1 MAGRVRDPGRSV
13 TSRVLALLGTFDE
26 SHPRL
31 GLSEIARRS
40 GMPVA
45 TVSRLLAELVDGQA
59 LARRPDGR
67 YEIGRRLWELGVLA
81 PVNQELRE
89 VALPLMNDIHAATG
103 DVVHVAVREGDAAL
117 YIDRIVGRDSVPVLS
132 RMGSRLPLH
141 ATGGGKVLL
150 AEAPPEVIED
160 VLASLAPVTRHTVT
174 DPARLRRELA
184 EIRRRGYAR
193 TMEEMTLGSASLA
206 VPIRPEPGPAV
217 AALGVV
223 TSPGRPQVRR
233 LVPTLQVAAAAM
245 GRALRR
251 AGTGV
256 PEAAAFSPGGYPLL
270 RANCGYPPG

>member
-26 SHPRL
+26 SHPRQ
-31 GLSEIARRS
+31 GLSEIARRC

-45 TVSRLLAELVDGQA
+45 TVSRLLAELVAGQA

-89 VALPLMNDIHAATG
+89 VALPFMQDIHAATG

-117 YIDRIVGRDSVPVLS
+117 YVDRIVGRDSVPVVS
-132 RMGSRLPLH
+132 RMGTRLPLH
-141 ATGGGKVLL
+141 ATGVGKVLL
-150 AEAPPEVIED
+150 AEAPPEVVD
-160 VLASLAPVTRHTVT
+160 QVLASLAPITRHTIT
-174 DPARLRRELA
+174 DPVRLRRELA

-193 TMEEMTLGSASLA
+193 TTEEMTLGSASLA
-206 VPIRPEPGPAV
+206 VAIRPEPGPAV

-223 TSPGRPQVRR
+223 TSPGRPQVSR
-233 LVPTLQVAAAAM
+233 LVPVLQVAAAAM

-251 AGTGV
+251 AGAGRAEPAV
-256 PEAAAFSPGGYPLL
+256 IGPGGYLL
-270 RANCGYPPG
+270 PRAGGLPR